1 MCFKIWKSLTLL
13 FALIFKLDKLTFNVF
28 REYELI
34 KLWIWSFRSECETVS
49 NGYRS
54 ELSDLNSALVVVKRE
69 ADLKHTK
76 LKDQKNTVE
85 VLQQE
90 FEDEDALVKSLQL
103 KVSFVSN

>member
-1 MCFKIWKSLTLL
+1 
-13 FALIFKLDKLTFNVF
+13 
-28 REYELI
+28 
-34 KLWIWSFRSECETVS
+34 
-49 NGYRS
+49 
-54 ELSDLNSALVVVKRE
+54 
-69 ADLKHTK
+69 